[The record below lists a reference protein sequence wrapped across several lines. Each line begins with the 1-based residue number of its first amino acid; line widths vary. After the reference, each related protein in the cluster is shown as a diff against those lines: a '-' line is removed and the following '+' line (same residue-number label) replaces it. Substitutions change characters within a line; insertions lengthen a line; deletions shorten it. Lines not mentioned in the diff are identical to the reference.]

1 MAWVCWGE
9 GPPAV
14 LRFLKADMKGFGV
27 TEEATSEKFRVLLQ
41 STELDTVTST
51 SSSFCDCPTAVGQ
64 QKSRNSETKLTQ
76 FISKS
81 LSKEKQLIK

>member
-1 MAWVCWGE
+1 MVWVCWGE

-14 LRFLKADMKGFGV
+14 LRLLKADMKGFRV
-27 TEEATSEKFRVLLQ
+27 TEEATSEIRVR

-51 SSSFCDCPTAVGQ
+51 SSSFCDCPTAIGQ

-76 FISKS
+76 FNSTS
-81 LSKEKQLIK
+81 